1 MKKQLLKK
9 FSAFIFIAMLFSASA
24 NAQIVYTDINPD
36 TTIIRTR
43 LNQRGIVS
51 IAQNMDL
58 NNDGIP
64 DLKFTLISSIITGF
78 PPQWYGYTAGTIL
91 ATPLNGSAILMD
103 SSGYPAKMNLNDI
116 ISANANWDTIA
127 NQIIFKKLLSN
138 GTTTNTGN
146 WNTATGG
153 FLGLRVIAGGQT
165 HYCWIQMN
173 AAAFVS
179 GSIAATLTLMDYAYN
194 SIPNQA
200 ILAGE
205 TIATGINENSFAS
218 SINLFPN
225 PANDYFT
232 ITLGSSKKNV
242 EVAIADITGKI
253 IPIAIG
259 NTTTANETNKIE
271 MNTGEFAEG
280 IYIVKIQSGESIA
293 TKKLII
299 KK

>member
-43 LNQRGIVS
+43 LNQRGHVS
-51 IAQNMDL
+51 IQQNMDL

-64 DLKFTLISSIITGF
+64 DLKFTLTSSIISGF

-103 SSGYPAKMNLNDI
+103 SSGYPAKMNQNDI
-116 ISANANWDTIA
+116 ISANANWETIA

-293 TKKLII
+293 TKKIII